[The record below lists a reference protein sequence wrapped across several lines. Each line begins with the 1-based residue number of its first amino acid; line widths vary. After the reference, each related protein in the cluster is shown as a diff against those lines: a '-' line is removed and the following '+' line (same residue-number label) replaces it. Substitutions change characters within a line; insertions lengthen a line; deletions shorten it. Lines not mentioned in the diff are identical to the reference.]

1 MSGTSAGSQI
11 VFLRERVL
19 LKDDAPSQLL
29 VIFHSTTE
37 ISEKY
42 RETVI
47 KTGIIIKRHKFPPM
61 VLFVV
66 ELLTSGR
73 IYLLQ
78 RHQWYELKF
87 CTPHFRGLLKGKF
100 EKKGI
105 YWRRKKKYL
114 KKVCRLREVH
124 YRSTIQFW
132 WYYGGSL
139 EIIHPRPEKLT
150 LRKYNFIILQEAR
163 GSHICIALT
172 VRLDR
177 NQS

>member
-87 CTPHFRGLLKGKF
+87 CTPHFRGLLKG
-100 EKKGI
+100 
-105 YWRRKKKYL
+105 
-114 KKVCRLREVH
+114 RLREVH

-150 LRKYNFIILQEAR
+150 LWKYNFIILQEAR